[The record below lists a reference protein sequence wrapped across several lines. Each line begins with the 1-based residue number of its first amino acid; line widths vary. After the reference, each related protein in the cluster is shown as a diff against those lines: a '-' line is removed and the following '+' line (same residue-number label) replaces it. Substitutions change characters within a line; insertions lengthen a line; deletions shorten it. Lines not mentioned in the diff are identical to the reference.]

1 MSASL
6 DGLEEAIGYRFK
18 NISFLEN
25 AMVHRSFVNEHPGS
39 VSNERLEFLG
49 DAVLGWVV
57 ADYCYRDASDY
68 DEGRLTDIRKT
79 VVNAGALAEVARG
92 ISLGDYLTISDIE
105 SSRGGRDKTS
115 ILSDAIEAV
124 FAAVYLDG
132 GVEPA
137 REVILRLTESV
148 IADAAAGRLE
158 FDYKTLLLAWLAA
171 NGGGHVHYSH
181 RAEGPAHEPTFHVT
195 LTVDEVVLAEASG
208 GTKKAA
214 EQAAAEHAYNHL
226 HA

>member
-6 DGLEEAIGYRFK
+6 IGLQEAIGYRFK
-18 NISFLEN
+18 NIELLES
-25 AMVHRSFVNEHPGS
+25 AMVHRSYVNEHPGS

-57 ADYCYRDASDY
+57 ADYCFRDSATY

-79 VVNAGALAEVARG
+79 VVNAGALAGIARG
-92 ISLGDYLTISDIE
+92 IDLGKYLTISETE
-105 SSRGGRDKTS
+105 SARGGRDKTS

-132 GVEPA
+132 GADAA
-137 REVILRLTESV
+137 RDVILRLTADV

-171 NGGGHVHYSH
+171 NGGGHVHYAH
-181 RAEGPAHEPTFHVT
+181 RAEGPAHEPVFHVT
-195 LTVDEVVLAEASG
+195 LTVDDVVLAEGSG

-214 EQAAAEHAYNHL
+214 EQVAAEHAYNHL
-226 HA
+226 NA